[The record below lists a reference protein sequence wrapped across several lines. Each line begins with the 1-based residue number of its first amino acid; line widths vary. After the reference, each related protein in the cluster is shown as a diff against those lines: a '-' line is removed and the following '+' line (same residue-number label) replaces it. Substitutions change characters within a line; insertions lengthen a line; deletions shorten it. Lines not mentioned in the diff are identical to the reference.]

1 MYLWIKT
8 LQSAVFKLCLN
19 YCFFRNFCIFKFG
32 PHQILISFQMFWYQW
47 LWVCLF
53 CPWIIYIQVT
63 LKITDCLCWLHVFY
77 YQFSFDLW
85 ALFLSL
91 WLALLVFVFDRV
103 GWSTSSSRGAPPMTR
118 GWQKPATSTA
128 SSWFTQRHACSTT
141 EGCSTSN
148 RYEDK

>member
-1 MYLWIKT
+1 M
-8 LQSAVFKLCLN
+8 FKLL
-19 YCFFRNFCIFKFG
+19 FFFEIFVSSSLAHIKYWF
-32 PHQILISFQMFWYQW
+32 PFKCSDIND
-47 LWVCLF
+47 WVCLF

-63 LKITDCLCWLHVFY
+63 LKITDCLCWLHVLY
-77 YQFSFDLW
+77 YQFSFDFW

-91 WLALLVFVFDRV
+91 WLTLLVFVFDRV